1 MEYQVSLAVC
11 SKDGTRIPVGG
22 IHPICWDIRDL
33 VSISTGWTVLNQE
46 NLGSANEFVPVLEK
60 GIFELTNNENFYSIF
75 EAINGIGTI
84 RETLLFYRD
93 LLHDCLDYPFSELY
107 GVIAYK

>member
-1 MEYQVSLAVC
+1 MVYQVSLGIY
-11 SKDGTRIPVGG
+11 SKDGTRIQVGG

-33 VSISTGWTVLNQE
+33 VSVSTGWTVLNQE

-60 GIFELTNNENFYSIF
+60 GIFELTNNEKSYSIF
-75 EAINGIGTI
+75 ETIYGIGTI

-93 LLHDCLDYPFSELY
+93 LLGDCRNYPFSNLY
-107 GVIAYK
+107 GVIAI